1 MIPNE
6 TTSTPRPQSASTV
19 NTGTEGAQ
27 SNVHNGVNGKF
38 SGGATPM
45 MSFGQ
50 AVSTCL
56 KKYATFKGRAR
67 RSEYWWF
74 ALFNWIVLVAVC
86 IVTVCAEVACGA
98 GSTEGPRAGGTVVPG
113 VLGVLLALVLL
124 ALIVPTISVSVR
136 RFHDTGHSGWVY
148 LALLIG
154 GCMPFINIITSI
166 AGIIYCC
173 KDSNRGENAYG
184 PSPKYP
190 NS

>member
-6 TTSTPRPQSASTV
+6 TTSTPRPQSTSTV

-27 SNVHNGVNGKF
+27 SNVHNGVDGKF

-56 KKYATFKGRAR
+56 IKKYATFKGRAR
-67 RSEYWWF
+67 RSELWWF
-74 ALFNWIVLVAVC
+74 ALFRFIVLIVVGSCLLVAAQHDGV
-86 IVTVCAEVACGA
+86 VGGFCGF
-98 GSTEGPRAGGTVVPG
+98 
-113 VLGVLLALVLL
+113 LLILIILALL
-124 ALIVPTISVSVR
+124 VPAISVSVR
-136 RFHDTGHSGWVY
+136 RFHDIGYSGWVY

-154 GCMPFINIITSI
+154 GCIPYIGIIASI

-173 KDSNRGENAYG
+173 KDSNRGENKYG

>member
-6 TTSTPRPQSASTV
+6 TTSTPLSPSTSTG

-27 SNVHNGVNGKF
+27 SNVHNGVDGKF

-56 KKYATFKGRAR
+56 IKKYATFKGRAR

-74 ALFNWIVLVAVC
+74 GLFRFIIFVVV
-86 IVTVCAEVACGA
+86 
-98 GSTEGPRAGGTVVPG
+98 GSPC
-113 VLGVLLALVLL
+113 LLAAQHDGVVGGFCGFLLILIIL
-124 ALIVPTISVSVR
+124 ALLVPAISVSVR
-136 RFHDTGHSGWVY
+136 RLHDTGRSGWCF
-148 LALLIG
+148 LIG
-154 GCMPFINIITSI
+154 LIPYVGIIT
-166 AGIIYCC
+166 GIILLVWYCL
-173 KDSNRGENAYG
+173 DSERGENEYG